1 MQEVVRGH
9 SALPGQF
16 LSRRCFTLCITVE
29 VEPRIAKYYSNI
41 AFSNYLHFVTASV
54 ISSVEA
60 YCQIKIPSIC
70 LEKLIVYHFKSNIFQ
85 LSLFE

>member
-1 MQEVVRGH
+1 MRGH

-41 AFSNYLHFVTASV
+41 AFSIFLHFVTVSV

-85 LSLFE
+85 LSLFEQK

>member
-1 MQEVVRGH
+1 MRTYQ
-9 SALPGQF
+9 
-16 LSRRCFTLCITVE
+16 
-29 VEPRIAKYYSNI
+29 YYSNI
-41 AFSNYLHFVTASV
+41 TFSNFLHFVTVSV
-54 ISSVEA
+54 MSSVEA